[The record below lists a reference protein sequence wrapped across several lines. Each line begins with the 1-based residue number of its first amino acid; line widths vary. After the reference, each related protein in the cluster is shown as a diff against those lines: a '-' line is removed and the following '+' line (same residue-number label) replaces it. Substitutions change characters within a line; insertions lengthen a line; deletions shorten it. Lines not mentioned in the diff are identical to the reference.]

1 MLANW
6 LCYLLGLSA
15 AVFLYFANPTW
26 LAAFILMTTL
36 GLPMVSCLWTLLF
49 RFVKPAQVELREESQ
64 KIYALMHISE
74 FLPGEGYADICIHDC
89 VGDTNA
95 QKKIR
100 LSEEKAIDAKV
111 PFGHYGC
118 YELTLNDAFHYDLL
132 GMFRFHL
139 DNAHPNKVSVYP
151 EPLEMEHMP
160 DFTYFEKTGF
170 SPKPGGGYAEVH
182 EARPY
187 REGDPLNS
195 IHWKLSAKH
204 DELIVREPMAPT
216 DVDTMIAYD
225 TPSSREDADRMLR
238 QIFWL
243 SNELLKRERPHRI
256 GDCGIRVNDPFSQ
269 HKAMKWVMSRK
280 MVASSKGGGWVCRIE
295 SGGGND

>member
-36 GLPMVSCLWTLLF
+36 GLPMVSCLWTLL
-49 RFVKPAQVELREESQ
+49 
-64 KIYALMHISE
+64 
-74 FLPGEGYADICIHDC
+74 
-89 VGDTNA
+89 
-95 QKKIR
+95 
-100 LSEEKAIDAKV
+100 
-111 PFGHYGC
+111 
-118 YELTLNDAFHYDLL
+118 
-132 GMFRFHL
+132 FRFHL